1 MNNVK
6 ILRNIRYFFKQLEII
21 PENRSNHVIKI
32 GMYKRFKS
40 LIEPLCALV
49 KILWS
54 TIQPTKFE
62 VSNKRRNDGEDE
74 GDGFGSSSNTNPKC
88 CPLFQT
94 SFLRALLSSYA
105 EAFFFEDKTPVR
117 TNFFFHF
124 GVASGPKKSNNELR
138 GAASLVPGVPVH
150 PQFSEHCHIKMQ

>member
-117 TNFFFHF
+117 TNFFSIL
-124 GVASGPKKSNNELR
+124 GLQQDLKKVTMNYSSSRE
-138 GAASLVPGVPVH
+138 A
-150 PQFSEHCHIKMQ
+150 II